1 MGVTVDQ
8 RPPLPE
14 EEKALTFKDAV
25 AADIDTVF
33 FNLFEFA
40 ETHKI
45 DGKEMLAIVD
55 ENELLDRASHWEAG
69 AKQSFD
75 SGLYKGD
82 ILLYVKKED
91 YGPKPKVAKR
101 LVLDGRNYQVADCT
115 EEAGVYAITITR
127 IRQ

>member
-40 ETHKI
+40 
-45 DGKEMLAIVD
+45 
-55 ENELLDRASHWEAG
+55 
-69 AKQSFD
+69 
-75 SGLYKGD
+75 
-82 ILLYVKKED
+82 
-91 YGPKPKVAKR
+91 
-101 LVLDGRNYQVADCT
+101 
-115 EEAGVYAITITR
+115 
-127 IRQ
+127 